1 MRPVRAAERGRQ
13 ASKQYLQIPQICNL
27 RYLGKIKVAKG
38 PIGKLIQDYI
48 FYFIFIIFFFSIFI
62 IIDLFFNFT

>member
-1 MRPVRAAERGRQ
+1 MRPVRAAERGKQ
-13 ASKQYLQIPQICNL
+13 ASNQYLQIPQICNL

-48 FYFIFIIFFFSIFI
+48 FFLFFFFSIFI
-62 IIDLFFNFT
+62 IINLFFNFT